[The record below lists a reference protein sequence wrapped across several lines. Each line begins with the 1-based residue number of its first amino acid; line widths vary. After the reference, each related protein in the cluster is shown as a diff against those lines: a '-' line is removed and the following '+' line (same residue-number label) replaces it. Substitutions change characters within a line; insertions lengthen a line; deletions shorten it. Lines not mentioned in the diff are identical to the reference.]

1 MSVRF
6 LLDENVD
13 VALRGA
19 LRRRVADLIV
29 WAAGGP
35 GTPPR
40 GTPDPELPRWCEEHD
55 FVLVTNNRRTMPAHL
70 RTMPAHLIDH
80 LRDGRHIP
88 GIFQLSPEIGIGET
102 SELLLLAADASRPD
116 EHRDQMKYLP
126 LL

>member
-1 MSVRF
+1 MSVRL

-13 VALRGA
+13 VALSGA
-19 LRRRVADLIV
+19 LRRRDADLIV
-29 WAAGGP
+29 WSVGDP

-40 GTPDPELPRWCEEHD
+40 GTPDPELLRWCEEHD

-70 RTMPAHLIDH
+70 IDH

-88 GIFQLSPEIGIGET
+88 GIFQRSPEIGIGET
-102 SELLLLAADASRPD
+102 SERLLLAAGASRPD
-116 EHRDQMKYLP
+116 EHREQMEYLP